1 MAGLKSILREE
12 KKRLEGHMEKSIC
25 QMKNLPEGTLI
36 VLVDKRYPW
45 YYRCL
50 EGDKAENY
58 IRKQDKET
66 TQKLTQKEYNSE
78 VLQLI

>member
-1 MAGLKSILREE
+1 M
-12 KKRLEGHMEKSIC
+12 
-25 QMKNLPEGTLI
+25 